1 MSRRTAPAE
10 RDARAEAAPRAI
22 RAAVAKAAS
31 ALVVVVP
38 LSAWLARWAGWPR
51 LGDALALVVVAAV
64 TAGVVRTLG
73 LAMAAG
79 LALTVGAVALAIVVA
94 GLPAAFLP
102 PVTINVAFAFVFAA
116 TLRGDMPL
124 IERFARR
131 AGSTITPQKARYCRR
146 VTTAWALYLAL
157 LAAIG
162 LGIALSRDERLGAWW
177 AIADYALVGAFFA
190 VEFAWRRLRST
201 TAGGWWSHVR
211 NVRAGWRAPRG

>member
-10 RDARAEAAPRAI
+10 RDARAKAAQSVV
-22 RAAVAKAAS
+22 RAAAAKAAS
-31 ALVVVVP
+31 LLVVLVP

-51 LGDALALVVVAAV
+51 VGDALALLVVAAV
-64 TAGVVRTLG
+64 TLGVVRMLG
-73 LAMAAG
+73 LAMAGG
-79 LALTVGAVALAIVVA
+79 LALAVGAVGLAIVLA

-131 AGSTITPQKARYCRR
+131 AGATITPQKALYCRR
-146 VTTAWALYLAL
+146 VTAAWALFLAL
-157 LAAIG
+157 LAAVG
-162 LGIALSRDERLGAWW
+162 LCIALSRDEALGAWW
-177 AIADYALVGAFFA
+177 AIADYALVGAFFGA
-190 VEFAWRRLRST
+190 EFAWRRLRSAT
-201 TAGGWWSHVR
+201 VGGWWAHVR